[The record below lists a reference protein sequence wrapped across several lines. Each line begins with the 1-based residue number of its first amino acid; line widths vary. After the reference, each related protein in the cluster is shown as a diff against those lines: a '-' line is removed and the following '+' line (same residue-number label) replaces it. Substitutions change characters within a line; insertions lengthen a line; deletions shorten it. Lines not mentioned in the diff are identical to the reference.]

1 MNDFPKPWQVERL
14 RKIYP
19 KGTVVVLQSMDDPYT
34 KIPPGTKGTVE
45 YVDDAGSIGVA
56 WENGSSLS
64 LIPTED
70 RFTVESR
77 PTDKDKLDSKGENTQ
92 RKTKK
97 PPNKGGDAR

>member
-19 KGTVVVLQSMDDPYT
+19 KGAVVVLQSMDDPYT
-34 KIPPGTKGTVE
+34 KIPPGKKGTVE

-77 PTDKDKLDSKGENTQ
+77 PTDKDMLEKASES
-92 RKTKK
+92 KTKK
-97 PPNKGGDAR
+97 PPNKGDDAR